1 MYLESNYRGGGA
13 PVKVMPKTMTNETM

>member
-13 PVKVMPKTMTNETM
+13 PVKVMLKTMTNETM